1 MSKTNTT
8 ASEIEFIQNVAAE
21 AEAQKVNT
29 LNETEVE
36 AVRNTISGMSEQEQK
51 LAAETLPIGI
61 LFERIQNEVIASR
74 QKLDKIAA
82 IINE

>member
-1 MSKTNTT
+1 MGRTNIT
-8 ASEIEFIQNVAAE
+8 AKEKEIIENMAE
-21 AEAQKVNT
+21 VKEVEALNT
-29 LNETEVE
+29 AEVE
-36 AVRNTISGMSEQEQK
+36 AVKSAINGMTEQEMR

-61 LFERIQNEVIASR
+61 LFDRIKNEVIVSR